1 MSTEKRLFATLMG
14 VSIIFVI
21 KLTGGFITNSLA
33 LQGDAWHLFTDILSL
48 GISYIAASQAH
59 RSADYNYT
67 FGYCRYS
74 ILASLVN
81 NLSLIIVSLW
91 LFYQAIQRFLHP
103 TPIHPQGMLI
113 IGIIGLICNALIAF
127 NLRTT
132 GNNLNIKSAFLH
144 FIGDA
149 LADLGVII
157 GSLVIYFT
165 GYQGVDTLL
174 SGLLG
179 CMILGSALKMSR
191 ETLLILL
198 ERVPARVRPQEVIQE
213 LDALSGVN
221 TVRDLHIWSLTG
233 DYVAMC
239 AVVCIKNVTIAESE
253 KLLHSIQQRLKERFG
268 IVHTTIQFETVP
280 CKSCCHDKEVRK
292 QLCINNCPPDHAE
305 QFNACPTL
313 LR

>member
-1 MSTEKRLFATLMG
+1 MNTEKRLLVTLIG
-14 VSIIFVI
+14 VSIIFTI

-48 GISYIAASQAH
+48 GITYIAASQIH

-74 ILASLVN
+74 ILAALVN
-81 NLSLIIVSLW
+81 NLSLILVSLW
-91 LFYQAIQRFLHP
+91 LLFQAIQRFFHP
-103 TPIHPQGMLI
+103 TTVHSQGMLL
-113 IGIIGLICNALIAF
+113 IGVLGLICNVFITL

-132 GNNLNIKSAFLH
+132 GNNLNVKSAFLH
-144 FIGDA
+144 FLGDT

-157 GSLVIYFT
+157 GSLVIYVT

-179 CMILGSALKMSR
+179 CFILSSAVKMSR

-198 ERVPARVRPQEVIQE
+198 ERVPANVHPQEVIEE
-213 LDALSGVN
+213 LTILSGVN

-239 AVVCIKNVTIAESE
+239 AVVCIKNITIAESE
-253 KLLHSIQQRLKERFG
+253 VLLHAIQQRLKERFG
-268 IVHTTIQFETVP
+268 IVHSTIQFETVP
-280 CKSCCHDKEVRK
+280 CKSCCHDEKVRK
-292 QLCINNCPPDHAE
+292 QLCINNCPPDHNE
-305 QFNACPTL
+305 RFNACSL
-313 LR
+313 